1 MRNVITNAKGVC
13 HEQRVV
19 VAISLVLGVFLSACS
34 GEGGNFT
41 NPNDEE
47 LAALSSA
54 EGQGSSSSKTSGTG
68 VSSSVTLN
76 GASAESNGSSSS
88 EQDVKSGSSEN
99 LPGSSSSA
107 EENGY
112 SSSSVT
118 LATPCKTETEDNCEY
133 GELIDER
140 DGQIYKTVKIG
151 AQWWMAE
158 NLNYEI
164 ENSWCGGGS
173 GETKGDCA
181 TYGRLYTWATVIGKS
196 ENECG
201 YAHKCNLGAAN
212 EQGVCPDG
220 WHVPTYDEWGI
231 LFAAVGGEFTAG
243 RKLKAQNG
251 WKAYDDITNEDTF
264 GFAALPAGGL
274 SYFDDVG
281 FYGTGNNALFW
292 SATQEDENYAY
303 VMNLYFNADFAIL
316 GYLTKDF
323 GFSVRCVKD

>member
-1 MRNVITNAKGVC
+1 MNNSGKHLITNLLKTGSI
-13 HEQRVV
+13 
-19 VAISLVLGVFLSACS
+19 ISFALIIAAFIAACS
-34 GEGGNFT
+34 TPTVSSDDFDGKSSSSEKIEKEG
-41 NPNDEE
+41 D
-47 LAALSSA
+47 LSSSSNTSNGK
-54 EGQGSSSSKTSGTG
+54 EVNGSSSSKKK
-68 VSSSVTLN
+68 
-76 GASAESNGSSSS
+76 AESSSS
-88 EQDVKSGSSEN
+88 ENQPESSNGSADEVE
-99 LPGSSSSA
+99 P
-107 EENGY
+107 

-133 GELIDER
+133 GELKDNR
-140 DGQIYKTVKIG
+140 DGQTYKTVKIG

-173 GETKGDCA
+173 GETKGNCA

-201 YAHKCNLGAAN
+201 YAHKCNLGADN

-251 WKAYDDITNEDTF
+251 WKAYDDITNEDSF

-281 FYGTGNNALFW
+281 FYGAGNNALFW